1 MMRRITSLLTFV
13 AIGFVAGCQFA
24 LPTGY
29 VKVEPG
35 YEYRFRAVSA
45 DGSAIAL
52 RTEENP
58 ENGDQAFW
66 EKAVKSRLVDVRGYK
81 LADRKEAS
89 CRAIKGVEM
98 TFDYE
103 RKGVPYCY
111 VVMLFV
117 DGRRVHSIEIAGLK
131 QKIEPELP
139 AIKEAIGKWSL

>member
-1 MMRRITSLLTFV
+1 MMRRITSLLAFV
-13 AIGFVAGCQFA
+13 TIGFVSGCQFA
-24 LPTGY
+24 LPPGY

-35 YEYRFRAVSA
+35 FEYRFRAVSA

-58 ENGDQAFW
+58 ENGDLTFW

-89 CRAIKGVEM
+89 CRGVKGVEM
-98 TFDYE
+98 TFDYD
-103 RKGVPYCY
+103 KNGTAYTY

-117 DGRRVHSIEIAGLK
+117 EGRRVHSIEIAGLK
-131 QKIEPELP
+131 QKIGPELP
-139 AIKEAIGKWSL
+139 AIKEAISNWTL

>member
-1 MMRRITSLLTFV
+1 MRYSRYLLAV
-13 AIGFVAGCQFA
+13 VLLGSVVGCQYA
-24 LPTGY
+24 LPPGY

-35 YEYRFRAVSA
+35 FEYRFRAVSA

-58 ENGDQAFW
+58 ENGDLAFW

-89 CRAIKGVEM
+89 CRGVKGAEM

-103 RKGVPYCY
+103 RKGVAYCY
-111 VVMLFV
+111 VMMLFV
-117 DGRRVHSIEIAGLK
+117 EARRVHSIEIAGLK